1 MRAPFIF
8 SYLEPVYLCNLATWA
23 NRKCKAYR
31 IMPES
36 LMTDVDRL
44 KFKYI
49 IVFTCKSKL
58 TRGSA
63 YSRRSDELVT
73 VMSRARDVGESC
85 MSPTL
90 RIPKGVSPEDPEQ
103 NSPFVVYRLLNAGF
117 NNISGRYTFICT

>member
-1 MRAPFIF
+1 
-8 SYLEPVYLCNLATWA
+8 
-23 NRKCKAYR
+23 
-31 IMPES
+31 
-36 LMTDVDRL
+36 MTDVDRL

-90 RIPKGVSPEDPEQ
+90 VYLDPESHIRASQ
-103 NSPFVVYRLLNAGF
+103 APCESTCLSP
-117 NNISGRYTFICT
+117 